1 MEDMW
6 SPAFKI
12 RNNKNTKKRAAEI
25 DDAGRN
31 TPQKMAMRAKIVLLA
46 GTGEANHAIA
56 QKNRS
61 EPKNSYSVERTFPK
75 ERHSRIKRRYAS
87 GAKAQNSS
95 RHGAACYRYDAS
107 EEAACGNTLEQS
119 NTWEGVEYF

>member
-1 MEDMW
+1 MEP
-6 SPAFKI
+6 SFKI

-25 DDAGRN
+25 DAG
-31 TPQKMAMRAKIVLLA
+31 AEYAAKDGDESKDSALA

-56 QKNRS
+56 QKIGVNRKTVILWRGRFRKNGIVGLKDGTRPGRK
-61 EPKNSYSVERTFPK
+61 PK
-75 ERHSRIKRRYAS
+75 IA
-87 GAKAQNSS
+87 

-107 EEAACGNTLEQS
+107 EETACGNTLEQS